1 MANHRVPHH
10 RRANSNRW
18 QVRSLRLVC
27 LIGTFGFFIN
37 DLGCFVQGLK
47 ECELSGETTIEL
59 SPTGSLLA
67 FGTETV
73 VKIFKNL
80 EKTKKELETIEKIQA
95 DLKNTEVLLPTVQC
109 EIKPAILELL
119 SSQDLC
125 KSSMH
130 PDLYTHIL

>member
-47 ECELSGETTIEL
+47 ECELLGETNITE
-59 SPTGSLLA
+59 SPRKAVLA

-73 VKIFKNL
+73 VKIFKNS
-80 EKTKKELETIEKIQA
+80 EETKKELETIKKIQD

-109 EIKPAILELL
+109 EVEPKNLILLT
-119 SSQDLC
+119 SC
-125 KSSMH
+125 KCSRH
-130 PDLYTHIL
+130 LDLYTHIL